1 MQKVLM
7 LAAAFILAACGND
20 EILPKQKEERA
31 QVAVNLFAQ
40 SCVALRGDPTQV
52 SAWASQHHAQLL
64 SEDELNKLP
73 LGMMEVDLNTAWKID
88 DNGVAYYLSLAP
100 KSCSIKTE
108 KADENTVRQAFM
120 KLVGQAPSGLNQ
132 ELRSDQATQSPFPF
146 SQIAYAWRA
155 AGSPEEILL
164 TANTSPSDQLP
175 AQVALYLTHQ
185 TYAVTPNTN
194 PIPQQGES
202 QATATP

>member
-1 MQKVLM
+1 MQKILM
-7 LAAAFILAACGND
+7 LAAALMLAACSND

-31 QVAVNLFAQ
+31 QEAVRLFAQ
-40 SCVALRGDPTQV
+40 SCVAFRGDPVQV
-52 SAWASQHHAQLL
+52 SAWANQHQAQLL
-64 SEDELNKLP
+64 SADELNQLP
-73 LGMMEVDLNTAWKID
+73 LGMMELDLNTAWKID

-155 AGSPEEILL
+155 SGSPEEILL

-175 AQVALYLTHQ
+175 AQAALYLTHQ
-185 TYAVTPNTN
+185 TYAVTPNANVTTQ
-194 PIPQQGES
+194 PAES
-202 QATATP
+202 QATAIP